1 MHQNYPH
8 SVRNQCEWNPA
19 SPRYYTREQ
28 DTREKLVLRQVR
40 GIPGHINYYLT
51 FCVKLRYTMPDAE
64 AELRARGAWV
74 SLRCM
79 QPSIGTFSEG
89 DHMKVSVLEPGSV
102 DAWTSDTFFVHA
114 SAESALALSSTL
126 QPTTGMALHFLPRTK
141 EVIMCAS
148 HEKIDGH
155 GMVML
160 LDQLCNLMAFPSP
173 PMFEDQAGRLSPP
186 LDVAAEIGSASLE
199 MWNWTADVLKEW
211 KARAAH
217 PLFMTTDRPGP
228 AVSEVNTALLT
239 LSENDSAAIS
249 RSAAL
254 DSVSV
259 NDLMNGALIMAVKQH
274 GRFETGNWLGGIVK
288 DARPLCKHPFNT
300 RQHAAAVYFVT
311 CPAYVEN
318 PKSILDAARQ
328 IRDQRLAFQQNP
340 EALRIVQPIL
350 GITSVGGNQNQSRSQ
365 RPQKTSQA
373 QVEYSGLGRLDGL
386 LGQVHGD
393 IEIFDLWMTPG
404 KHKLIPSRLGNL
416 DQGRHCGKRANTLA
430 VDTTFGLN
438 YIRLVTLSSVS
449 FTFHNNSTQEM
460 TPFMIRSEIQRA
472 ILSTCSGT
480 RAKPTDPSRSGCK
493 LLMGCYK
500 RSIDG
505 GNGN

>member
-1 MHQNYPH
+1 MHQTYPH
-8 SVRNQCEWNPA
+8 SVRNQCEWTPA

-40 GIPGHINYYLT
+40 GIPGHINYCLT
-51 FCVKLRYTMPDAE
+51 FCVKLRYTMSDAE
-64 AELRARGAWV
+64 AELRARGAWI

-89 DHMKVSVLEPGSV
+89 AHMKVSVLEPGSV

-126 QPTTGMALHFLPRTK
+126 QPTTGMALHFLPRAK

-186 LDVAAEIGSASLE
+186 LDIAAEIGSASLE
-199 MWNWTADVLKEW
+199 MWDWTADVLKEW

-228 AVSEVNTALLT
+228 AVKEVNTAFLT

-254 DSVSV
+254 DGVSV

-274 GRFETGNWLGGIVK
+274 GRFETGNWLGGVVK

-300 RQHAAAVYFVT
+300 REHAATVYFVT

-328 IRDQRLAFQQNP
+328 IRDQRLAFKRNP
-340 EALRIVQPIL
+340 EALQIVQPIL
-350 GITSVGGNQNQSRSQ
+350 GITSAGGNQSQNQ
-365 RPQKTSQA
+365 RPQKTPQA
-373 QVEYSGLGRLDGL
+373 QVEYSGLGRLDGF
-386 LGQVHGD
+386 LGQAHGD
-393 IEIFDLWMTPG
+393 IEIVDFWMTVGHCTEAIG
-404 KHKLIPSRLGNL
+404 KHKLIHSRLGNL
-416 DQGRHCGKRANTLA
+416 DQGRHCCKRANTSA
-430 VDTTFGLN
+430 VDTTFEFKN
-438 YIRLVTLSSVS
+438 IRLVTLSSVS
-449 FTFHNNSTQEM
+449 FTFHSNSTQEM
-460 TPFMIRSEIQRA
+460 TPSLIQSEVQRA
-472 ILSTCSGT
+472 ILSTSCSGT
-480 RAKPTDPSRSGCK
+480 RARPNDPSRSGYK

-500 RSIDG
+500 R
-505 GNGN
+505 